1 MAEIKEFPKPS
12 KVMTAK
18 EGEKYFQS
26 MLKQI
31 KEFDPDEIVAVA
43 RSGFSYAQWIAQEL
57 DIKKLG
63 VYYPDTKHL
72 VSYGGKR
79 LVFVDDNVL
88 SGATYLEAK
97 EFLSEKWPE
106 IAMQWAVLFSDWH
119 TPESVRK
126 DIIQGTRLNYFAQ
139 EPVWGSR
146 KISQEY
152 GIRKRD
158 E

>member
-1 MAEIKEFPKPS
+1 MDKNKDFPKPS
-12 KVMTAK
+12 KTMTAK

-31 KEFDPDEIVAVA
+31 KEFNPDEIVAVA

-57 DIKKLG
+57 DIKNLS
-63 VYYPDTKHL
+63 VYYPGTKHL

-88 SGATYLEAK
+88 SGETYLEAK
-97 EFLSEKWPE
+97 EFVNENWPDTT
-106 IAMQWAVLFSDWH
+106 MQWAVLFSDWH
-119 TPESVRK
+119 TPEAVRNN
-126 DIIQGTRLNYFAQ
+126 IIQGTRLNYFAE

-146 KISQEY
+146 KISKAY
-152 GIRKRD
+152 GTRKRD